1 MEQYIKKS
9 DIVAEIKNWI
19 KEASRRY
26 TLSKVQFSLSD
37 RIKSLENLL
46 SFLDTLE
53 VKEIKEVDVENT
65 AITEWDDY
73 IKKID
78 GEPNYAYMLVKREDY
93 ISLAKHFYELGQIS
107 TRKED

>member
-1 MEQYIKKS
+1 MKLIDK
-9 DIVAEIKNWI
+9 DTLVAEIKKHQAIWDGMDDDYC
-19 KEASRRY
+19 KGQRLAY
-26 TLSKVQFSLSD
+26 SD
-37 RIKSLENLL
+37 VI